1 MELIQVK
8 QVPFKCYNTFKP
20 ASDKHFSLLHKFLN
34 YGIKYFITFSPASP
48 DHSGSAW
55 PADPASM
62 QGRLEQM
69 EAVSMVKS
77 SVIRAK
83 DVEPE

>member
-1 MELIQVK
+1 MAVK
-8 QVPFKCYNTFKP
+8 C
-20 ASDKHFSLLHKFLN
+20 
-34 YGIKYFITFSPASP
+34 FITFRPASP

>member
-1 MELIQVK
+1 MAV
-8 QVPFKCYNTFKP
+8 
-20 ASDKHFSLLHKFLN
+20 
-34 YGIKYFITFSPASP
+34 KYFITFSPASP

-69 EAVSMVKS
+69 EAVRAYIYKSLFQFVK
-77 SVIRAK
+77 VK
-83 DVEPE
+83 K